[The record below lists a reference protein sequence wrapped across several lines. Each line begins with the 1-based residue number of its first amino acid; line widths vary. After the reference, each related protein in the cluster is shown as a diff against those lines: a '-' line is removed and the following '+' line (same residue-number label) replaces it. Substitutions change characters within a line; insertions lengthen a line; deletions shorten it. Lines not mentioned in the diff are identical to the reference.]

1 MEHILGNT
9 LEYRGLLSCEPRG
22 YEDRVTGCDN
32 RVGGGGLWQLCL
44 SPPIVGWTELVEGLP
59 GSHRRRAMLAVSRQ
73 LPHVL
78 SIVSISAAVNV
89 APCGQPRACP
99 WEHSL
104 AAERIPT
111 SP

>member
-1 MEHILGNT
+1 
-9 LEYRGLLSCEPRG
+9 
-22 YEDRVTGCDN
+22 
-32 RVGGGGLWQLCL
+32 
-44 SPPIVGWTELVEGLP
+44 
-59 GSHRRRAMLAVSRQ
+59 MLAVSRQ

-78 SIVSISAAVNV
+78 SVVSISAAVNV